1 MKLRYLLMTVIL
13 LFICIYPI
21 KALDTSIKL
30 YDNADIYSDVEE
42 SSIKTKIND
51 YIKKYDMDLVIVTTS
66 INTYSDTETFE
77 AKFYQDNNFGITSKK
92 NGTILAI
99 DLDNNKYEFISYGE
113 MQRYLDDNRID
124 EIYDY
129 VDQMYKENNKDYFV
143 LATSFIDRLDHYVSL
158 GIPNSNKNTYVSS
171 NGVMH
176 EKHVFPYF
184 MTIGISLVISLIVVL
199 IFAYKTKMI
208 RASTEANNYVDKS
221 HINITNRRDIFITTN
236 TTRVRKP
243 DNNSGGTGS
252 SRVGGTSISHSGGGS
267 HSSGHGGR
275 SL

>member
-1 MKLRYLLMTVIL
+1 MKLRYLLIVLL
-13 LFICIYPI
+13 LFICAYPI
-21 KALDTSIKL
+21 KALDTTSKL
-30 YDNADIYSDVEE
+30 YDNADIYSDIEE
-42 SSIKTKIND
+42 SSIKEKIND
-51 YIKKYDMDLVIVTTS
+51 YIEKYDMDLVIVTTS
-66 INTYSDTETFE
+66 INTYNDTETFE

-113 MQRYLDDNRID
+113 MQRYLDDKRID
-124 EIYDY
+124 EVYDY
-129 VDQMYKENNKDYFV
+129 VDQMYVENNKDYFV
-143 LATSFIDRLDHYVSL
+143 LATSFIDRLDYYVSQ

-171 NGVMH
+171 DGVMH

-184 MTIGISLVISLIVVL
+184 ITIGISLVISLVVVL
-199 IFAYKTKMI
+199 IFAHKTKMI
-208 RASTEANNYVDKS
+208 KKATEANNYVDKS

-243 DNNSGGTGS
+243 DNNSGSGS
-252 SRVGGTSISHSGGGS
+252 GRVGGTSISHSGGGS